1 MKALPEATLFLSA
14 AAGLHLLA
22 FSLLSA
28 PTGSAGAA
36 GDGGEALITL
46 AAAPARIAA
55 LIDAWETPPQV
66 TPDTPALHA
75 PEQPHPDTPQATPDQ
90 TRPTLPSAPGL
101 PQTDSTRAPALD
113 TSPAKPQPAP
123 KPQAKP
129 QPKPKPAAKPQSKPS
144 APSAAQKSAGQG
156 QTGAAGAAKTQSPS
170 LSKSQAR
177 SLTAQWAGQI
187 LSRIERKKRFPPS
200 ARGRSGAVSLTL
212 TVTANGT
219 LQSAQVSRS
228 SGHAA
233 LDGAAMQAVQRA
245 GRFPAAPAALGK
257 GPFRLTLKIR
267 FSG

>member
-1 MKALPEATLFLSA
+1 MKALPEATLFLGA
-14 AAGLHLLA
+14 AAALHLLA
-22 FSLLSA
+22 FSLISA
-28 PTGSAGAA
+28 PSGTAGAA

-46 AAAPARIAA
+46 AAAPARLAA
-55 LIDAWETPPQV
+55 LIEAWETPPQIA
-66 TPDTPALHA
+66 PDTPALHS
-75 PEQPHPDTPQATPDQ
+75 PDQPQTDSPRATPDQ
-90 TRPTLPSAPGL
+90 TRPTLPDAPGL
-101 PQTDSTRAPALD
+101 PQTDTARAPTLD

-123 KPQAKP
+123 KPVAKPKP
-129 QPKPKPAAKPQSKPS
+129 QPKPKPS

-156 QTGAAGAAKTQSPS
+156 QTGAAGAAATKSPS
-170 LSKSQAR
+170 LSQSQAR

-212 TVTANGT
+212 TVAANGT
-219 LQSAQVSRS
+219 LQSAQISRS

-245 GRFPAAPAALGK
+245 GRLPAAPAALGN

>member
-1 MKALPEATLFLSA
+1 MKALPEATLFLGA

-22 FSLLSA
+22 FSLISA
-28 PTGSAGAA
+28 PSGTAGAA

-46 AAAPARIAA
+46 AAAPARLAA
-55 LIDAWETPPQV
+55 LIEAWETPPQI
-66 TPDTPALHA
+66 TPDTPALHSPDQPQTDSPRAA
-75 PEQPHPDTPQATPDQ
+75 PAQ
-90 TRPTLPSAPGL
+90 TRPTLPDAPGL
-101 PQTDSTRAPALD
+101 PQTDTARAPTLD

-123 KPQAKP
+123 KPQ
-129 QPKPKPAAKPQSKPS
+129 PKPA

-156 QTGAAGAAKTQSPS
+156 QTGSAGAAATKSPS
-170 LSKSQAR
+170 LSQSQAR

-212 TVTANGT
+212 TVAANGT
-219 LQSAQVSRS
+219 LQSAQISRS

-245 GRFPAAPAALGK
+245 GRLPAAPAALGN